1 MKNLHLILRIAF
13 FAFSWVAGLLFAGE
27 SLSAPTVSQTD
38 RGFMTDRLLE
48 QDINKRAAPLG
59 DRDRDRDRDRDKR
72 PEEQRKQH
80 PDHAHLNGRE
90 VNK

>member
-1 MKNLHLILRIAF
+1 MKNLHLILRTAF
-13 FAFSWVAGLLFAGE
+13 FAFSWVAGMLFAGD

-48 QDINKRAAPLG
+48 QDINKGAAPLG
-59 DRDRDRDRDRDKR
+59 DRDRDRDRDRDKK
-72 PEEQRKQH
+72 PEKRKQH
-80 PDHAHLNGRE
+80 LDHAHLNGHE